1 MPSAMRFVAFRTTRG
16 LDFATTSPAGCAPED
31 ARSFAGQT
39 EPIPACV
46 TPTGPKT
53 NGTRIAAARV
63 TRRTAAGYV
72 SVFTV
77 VCLGGLLSR
86 PISPGPTSYPSPAV
100 RGASLRSGWRGLN
113 VSTPFLA
120 LPDSRLEDVIGTRP

>member
-1 MPSAMRFVAFRTTRG
+1 MPSAMRFVAFRTNRG

-31 ARSFAGQT
+31 ARSFAGPT

-63 TRRTAAGYV
+63 NRRTAAGYV
-72 SVFTV
+72 SVFTF
-77 VCLGGLLSR
+77 VCLGGILVWE
-86 PISPGPTSYPSPAV
+86 ITPGPTYYHAPSV
-100 RGASLRSGWRGLN
+100 
-113 VSTPFLA
+113 
-120 LPDSRLEDVIGTRP
+120 

>member
-31 ARSFAGQT
+31 ARSFAGPT

-72 SVFTV
+72 SVFTF

-100 RGASLRSGWRGLN
+100 RGPRFVRGGGAYTYRRHSWLCQIRASKTL
-113 VSTPFLA
+113 
-120 LPDSRLEDVIGTRP
+120 